1 MRAEAIGVFDSGI
14 GGLTVVAALRRR
26 LPDERI
32 IYLGDTARLP
42 YGTKSP
48 ATIRRYSLQN
58 ADFLLQRGIK
68 LLVIACNTA
77 SAWALAELRQASP
90 VPAIDV
96 VGPGCRRAAEVSR
109 GGRIGV
115 IGTDATIRSEAY
127 PKAIRALLPEA
138 EVASRSCPLFVPL
151 VEEGW
156 LEGPV
161 TEQVVEVY
169 LGDFRHSGIDCLVL
183 GCTHYPL
190 LKPAISRFLGG
201 GVELVDSAEAV
212 AAEVERELR
221 AADLLAGGSR
231 RPDRFFLTDR
241 SPTFRRAMA
250 LFLGGEA
257 SGAELVDI
265 NDAGEE
271 NR

>member
-169 LGDFRHSGIDCLVL
+169 LDDFRRSGIDCLVL

-190 LKPAISRFLGG
+190 LKPAIGRFLGG